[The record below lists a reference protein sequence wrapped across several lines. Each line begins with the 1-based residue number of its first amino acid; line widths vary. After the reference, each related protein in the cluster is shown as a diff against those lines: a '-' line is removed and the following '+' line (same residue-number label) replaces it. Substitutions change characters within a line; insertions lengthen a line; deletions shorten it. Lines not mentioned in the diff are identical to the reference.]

1 MIADS
6 SVWVDY
12 FAAHGFWQVDRL
24 AAAIADRRAMI
35 VDIVRLE
42 VVAGLAPS
50 ESGDRV
56 HAMLDACEDVM
67 QIHRVDVGEAAAI
80 YRACRAYGET
90 VRAVNDCVVAA
101 IAIRNDVPVLHRDRD
116 YDVIAKYTPLR
127 VETE

>member
-1 MIADS
+1 MIVDS

-12 FAAHGFWQVDRL
+12 FAGHGFWQVDRL
-24 AAAIADRRAMI
+24 AAAIADRRAMV

-56 HAMLDACEDVM
+56 HAMLDACEDAM
-67 QIHRVDVGEAAAI
+67 QIHRVEVDEGAAI
-80 YRACRAYGET
+80 YRACRAYGEI

-101 IAIRNDVPVLHRDRD
+101 IAIRNDVPILHRDRD